1 MRDAIR
7 RTRPWLLA
15 VLAAGCVGPVQQ
27 TGELYRH
34 RDHGYAVSAPVG
46 AEGVWQ
52 RIEVE
57 GATLA
62 FRSSHSDTMI
72 VKSRCGRPVAGVQIM
87 ARHLLIGLHERDLI
101 EARPVSIAGT
111 SGWLQV
117 VDTSNAGY
125 PVRLKTVTLVVSQC
139 SFDLMLG
146 ATRARFAT
154 VEPVF
159 DAWWGGFH
167 FLADASGA

>member
-1 MRDAIR
+1 M
-7 RTRPWLLA
+7 
-15 VLAAGCVGPVQQ
+15 GPVRQR
-27 TGELYRH
+27 GELYQH

-52 RIEVE
+52 RIEME

-62 FRSSHSDTMI
+62 FRSPQADTVI
-72 VKSRCGRPVAGVQIM
+72 VKSRCGRPVAGAQMM
-87 ARHLLIGLHERDLI
+87 ARHLLIGLRDRDLI
-101 EARPVSIAGT
+101 EAHPVEIAGT

-117 VDTSNAGY
+117 VDTSSAGH

-139 SFDLMLG
+139 SFDLVLG

-167 FLADASGA
+167 FTADASGA